1 MKNVRKL
8 FLPGRGYIV
17 LILSG
22 FLQISGF
29 LLMPRGTLFLPS
41 LLRRLFN
48 PDFAALLGRKRK
60 ACEMLIY

>member
-1 MKNVRKL
+1 MKNVKKL

-29 LLMPRGTLFLPS
+29 SFDAARQTF
-41 LLRRLFN
+41 
-48 PDFAALLGRKRK
+48 FAK
-60 ACEMLIY
+60 AFAQAF